1 MARPTKHRLS
11 AGGVGATPKSGIR
24 RVPLNDLNDDK
35 QEKAKRLQSRQLHHE
50 AAMNQIRAAAT
61 PNKRRLTFTGRDP
74 QTPLAS
80 DESFL
85 DPRSNGFT
93 PMRRGPIL
101 ANFEEMI
108 KMATDNK
115 INAANSWS
123 LELIDY
129 FHEMSLLR
137 EGDNINFQKASTTL
151 DGCVKVYTNRIDSV
165 ATETGKLLSGLAT
178 SNDKKRKSDVG
189 DEERDAEGDEDEEGE
204 DGHAKKK
211 TKKKARA
218 AEATLVSSFSQVM
231 IKKMELELSVD
242 PLFKKAAA
250 DFDEGGAKGLLMNNL
265 SIDSKGRIVFD
276 SSDDVQDA
284 TEEMPAEESE
294 VKDDDEEEA
303 EEKPQ
308 PKELDLSALG
318 AKFFPNLSVL
328 DGQDICPSL
337 KGFDIGDPDAA
348 VNLPFLKASEDWRNE
363 QRANEEEGEDDAAG
377 DFLNDGFDD
386 DDGALGGFDL
396 PAETGFGEGGEVW
409 AREAA
414 LDPQMRVHKV
424 DVDMGDE
431 EGEDA
436 VGKTGGFDVDSSHY
450 EITMGSRAEQEHI
463 LSYFDKT
470 LSKNWAGPEHWRIR
484 RIKDASKPQAPA
496 PAKRK
501 EKVPFEIDFS
511 APMTQPM
518 ADSLYTKAARA
529 SILLPKAQ
537 WQNKTRNLL
546 PDDKH
551 FNSKQLLHLFIKP
564 NARVLS
570 RNKGSKQPGNNV
582 RPGED
587 PKAETDEVIWARHND
602 DPTTHNPDPTTLGVS
617 AGDDM
622 DDDGMGMPHNAD
634 FFQDDEED
642 IFADAREMFSPHP
655 EDGHDTQMLGA
666 DGMLPPAGTQDTAF
680 GAQLVT
686 AGRRLRPE
694 YVQYARRAKQV
705 DLRLLKDNIWK
716 GIGLTGPD
724 GESEDEEQAHEQSN
738 LSVSAAPKPTPTP
751 VKPDEEGTLM
761 FTDVMN
767 ALPAVYPQKAMAD
780 ISTSYCFICLLH
792 LANEKGLM
800 IENQPEYLDLKIR
813 KDDAAI
819 AGLE

>member
-1 MARPTKHRLS
+1 MARPTKYRLS
-11 AGGVGATPKSGIR
+11 SGGVGATPKSGIR
-24 RVPLNDLNDDK
+24 VPLNDLSDDK
-35 QEKAKRLQSRQLHHE
+35 QEKAKRLQSRQLQHE

-80 DESFL
+80 DESL
-85 DPRSNGFT
+85 IDPRSRGLT

-178 SNDKKRKSDVG
+178 SSDKKRKSDVG
-189 DEERDAEGDEDEEGE
+189 DEDRDAEGDEDVDE
-204 DGHAKKK
+204 DGHPKKK

-218 AEATLVSSFSQVM
+218 AEATLVSSFSQLM
-231 IKKMELELSVD
+231 IKKMELEFSVD

-265 SIDSKGRIVFD
+265 SIDSNGRIVFD
-276 SSDDVQDA
+276 SSDDAQDA
-284 TEEMPAEESE
+284 TAEMP
-294 VKDDDEEEA
+294 DEETTQVKEEEDEA
-303 EEKPQ
+303 EQPQ
-308 PKELDLSALG
+308 KELDLSALG
-318 AKFFPNLSVL
+318 AKFFPDLSVL

-337 KGFDIGDPDAA
+337 KGFDFGDPDAA
-348 VNLPFLKASEDWRNE
+348 ANLPFLKASEDWRNE
-363 QRANEEEGEDDAAG
+363 QRANEEDGDDAAG

-386 DDGALGGFDL
+386 DDDGGLGAFDI
-396 PAETGFGEGGEVW
+396 PAETGFGEGGEAW

-431 EGEDA
+431 EGEEA
-436 VGKTGGFDVDSSHY
+436 VGKTGGFDAESSHY
-450 EITMGSRAEQEHI
+450 DITVGSRAEHEHI

-484 RIKDASKPQAPA
+484 RIKDATKSQAPA
-496 PAKRK
+496 PTKRK
-501 EKVPFEIDFS
+501 EKAPFEIDFS
-511 APMTQPM
+511 APMTQSM
-518 ADSLYTKAARA
+518 ADSLYTKAVPSA
-529 SILLPKAQ
+529 ILLPKSQ

-551 FNSKQLLHLFIKP
+551 FNSQQLLHLFIKP

-570 RNKGSKQPGNNV
+570 RNKTSKRTGNNV

-587 PKAETDEVIWARHND
+587 PKAETDEVIWAQHNE
-602 DPTTHNPDPTTLGVS
+602 DPTTHNPDPTTLGGV
-617 AGDDM
+617 GGGDDDM
-622 DDDGMGMPHNAD
+622 DDDGIGMPHNAD

-655 EDGHDTQMLGA
+655 EDGHDAQMMGA
-666 DGMLPPAGTQDTAF
+666 DGMFPPAGTQDTAF

-716 GIGLTGPD
+716 GIGLPGD
-724 GESEDEEQAHEQSN
+724 DNSEGEEDPPEQSN
-738 LSVSAAPKPTPTP
+738 LSVSAPPKPTPTP
-751 VKPDEEGTLM
+751 VKPDSDGTLM

-792 LANEKGLM
+792 LANEKGLV
-800 IENQPEYLDLKIR
+800 IENQPEYLDLRIR
-813 KDDAAI
+813 KDDDAV
-819 AGLE
+819 AGME